1 MQRLFIVFF
10 IILSVIIT
18 AVVINTQVNK
28 IKETKKEKVLIHTG
42 ETAPTEEVQ
51 EAQKTEK
58 ELSEEAVRKKIET
71 LRKRFAVKGLIVSG
85 DIHLKNDEYVH
96 ALKKYLEAYNKNK
109 NDSVILKKI

>member
-10 IILSVIIT
+10 IILSIIAT

-28 IKETKKEKVLIHTG
+28 TKETKKEKVLIHTG
-42 ETAPTEEVQ
+42 TTTVEEVQ
-51 EAQKTEK
+51 ETPKTEK

-109 NDSVILKKI
+109 NDPVILNKI